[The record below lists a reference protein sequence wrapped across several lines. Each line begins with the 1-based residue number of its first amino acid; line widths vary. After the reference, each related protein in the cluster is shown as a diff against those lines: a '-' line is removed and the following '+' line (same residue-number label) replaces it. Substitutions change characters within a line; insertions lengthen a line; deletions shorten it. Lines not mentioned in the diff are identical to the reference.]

1 MPSPKSPDHPP
12 RRSRLAVVLPIAVL
26 LATLSVAAW
35 SAWPTFRPVPTV
47 TVTQAVFDRAPRAAD
62 EGGQADPDAPATPP
76 AAGGA
81 RGVTVQAPGWLEANP
96 FFVAATALADGIV
109 ETVDV
114 LEGDTVTK
122 DQPVAHLVAAD
133 SELRLAAAAAALQ
146 AAVANVAAAQADLA
160 AAQTDWDEPVERERA
175 VATMKASLAEAK
187 AELAQLPSRTEAAS
201 AIFEQLQEEYDRVEQ
216 SVARG
221 AASEIEAFTLR
232 QRVASQR
239 ATVNSLLATQPILE
253 ARVERFAA
261 ELRAAERNLALRTEE
276 RRRLEAMKAAA
287 ASAEAALGRARV
299 ARDEAKLE
307 LDRMVVRAPIDGIV
321 QRRFKV
327 PGDKV
332 MLGMDSPHS
341 SHIVHLYDP
350 TKLQV
355 RVDVPLADAAH
366 LFVGQRC
373 EVIVEVLPDTT
384 FAGEVT
390 IVTHEADLQKN
401 TLQAKVRVID
411 PSPLLRPEMLT
422 RVKFLPRGS
431 NAARPDTPAAP
442 GTTAAGIRLLVPE
455 HAVLQHAGAP
465 HVITVRD
472 RKGDRG
478 RTARAPVE
486 VLSTADGWATVV
498 ASIQPGDL
506 LVLDAGDLADGT
518 AVRFTAAARTED
530 QS

>member
-1 MPSPKSPDHPP
+1 MPSPQSPDQPP
-12 RRSRLAVVLPIAVL
+12 RRSRLAIILPVAVL
-26 LATLSVAAW
+26 LATVGIAAW

-47 TVTQAVFDRAPRAAD
+47 SVAQAVFDRSSLASEAT
-62 EGGQADPDAPATPP
+62 EQATPDTQP
-76 AAGGA
+76 AAG
-81 RGVTVQAPGWLEANP
+81 RGVTVQAPGWLEADP
-96 FFVAATALADGIV
+96 YFVAATALADGIV

-122 DQPVAHLVAAD
+122 GQPVAHLVAED
-133 SELRLAAAAAALQ
+133 SELRLADAAAALQ
-146 AAVANVAAAQADLA
+146 AAIANVASAQADLA

-175 VATMKASLAEAK
+175 VATMKAALAEAE

-201 AIFEQLQEEYDRVEQ
+201 AILAQLQEEYDRVEQ

-221 AASEIEAFTLR
+221 AASDIEAFTLR

-253 ARVERFAA
+253 ARVDRFAA
-261 ELRAAERNLALRTEE
+261 ELQAAERNLQLRTEE
-276 RRRLEAMKAAA
+276 RRRLDAMKAAA
-287 ASAEAALGRARV
+287 ASAEAALSRARV

-341 SHIVHLYDP
+341 SHIAHLYDP
-350 TKLQV
+350 AKLQV

-422 RVKFLPRGS
+422 RVKFLPRNAS
-431 NAARPDTPAAP
+431 AARPDTPSAP
-442 GTTAAGIRLLVPE
+442 GASASTRVLVPE
-455 HAVLQHAGAP
+455 HAVLQHAGTP
-465 HVITVRD
+465 HVITVRN
-472 RKGDRG
+472 RQGDRG
-478 RTARAPVE
+478 RTARTPVE
-486 VLSTADGWATVV
+486 VLSAADGWATIL
-498 ASIQPGDL
+498 AAIQPGDL

-518 AVRFTAAARTED
+518 AVRFTAATTEG